1 MMIAGRY
8 AGDDMIV
15 IWWYDCNHREDDSA
29 VVLCGDAVQGLKVTH
44 LKMFMI
50 VLFMIVMFMI
60 MIMIMIMI
68 VLVMIVM
75 FMIVL
80 IITSADYSNYQ
91 PGEPLES
98 QQ

>member
-29 VVLCGDAVQGLKVTH
+29 VVLCGDAIQGLKVTH
-44 LKMFMI
+44 LKMFMTK
-50 VLFMIVMFMI
+50 
-60 MIMIMIMI
+60 IMI